1 MSSQVTALRS
11 DRHLADSIRRVL
23 ATPGAPLDE
32 RIRHAL
38 EPLFDHDFS
47 RVRIYTDAAA
57 AQCAA
62 RLNARAFTVDER
74 VVFAAGAYAPA
85 TKAGL
90 RVLAHELTHVV
101 QNRRSSNRERSVDL
115 RGLVSAEREAERA
128 GARVAE
134 GLPAGN
140 IQETG
145 VPIAF
150 TPSSGAIERL
160 ISYTWTDWT
169 VTMSEETAVLGVL
182 RTDPDM
188 PATIRDLHA
197 SRMLYALVDR
207 VDEGDNPRQLIELL
221 GGGSDAGT
229 KTLVRPAVSTYR
241 IYLIWYFD
249 LSHELQNGFRRL
261 GACFTATPFNM
272 APYAALI
279 PSAPDAPFSGAGASG
294 VNPATLSVPLSDQAL
309 MAGGHDATRARYSNP
324 IPGSLPAYLAT
335 LSSAQRRQQAT
346 LLVQQPIVSIVPHS
360 YGARLPSRA
369 DVMRLAADRHNL
381 HPALLAAFIL
391 AEQRD
396 QSRNEDAKDLT
407 AATSLMQA
415 NTSIGL
421 GQVVVSTA
429 RGEDLF
435 SDLLSTSFRSSLNH
449 TCIAMLL
456 ASDEFNIFAVARY
469 IRRVANR
476 AAGRSIASLPRTKRA
491 FPGINLAAYAA
502 NSRAWPDDNIRALGS
517 EYTSA
522 PWDDRVSVGWGNF
535 VLEAYR
541 DILASGIF

>member
-1 MSSQVTALRS
+1 MSSQATAPRS
-11 DRHLADSIRRVL
+11 GRQLAESIRYVL

-47 RVRIYTDAAA
+47 RVRVYTDAAA

-62 RLNARAFTVDER
+62 SLNARAFTVDES

-101 QNRRSSNRERSVDL
+101 QNRRPSNRKWSIDI
-115 RGLVSAEREAERA
+115 RGLVAAEREAERVS
-128 GARVAE
+128 ARVAE

-140 IQETG
+140 IQETR

-207 VDEGDNPRQLIELL
+207 VDEGGNPRQLIELL

-229 KTLVRPAVSTYR
+229 KTLVRPAVSMYR

-261 GACFTATPFNM
+261 GARFTATPFNM

-294 VNPATLSVPLSDQAL
+294 VNPATLSIPVSDQAL

-335 LSSAQRRQQAT
+335 LSSTQRRRQAT
-346 LLVQQPIVSIVPHS
+346 LLLQQPIISIVPHS

-435 SDLLSTSFRSSLNH
+435 SDLLSSSFRSSLNH

-456 ASDEFNIFAVARY
+456 ASDEFNIFAVAKY
-469 IRRVANR
+469 IRLVANR
-476 AAGRSIASLPRTKRA
+476 AAGRPIASLPRTKRA
-491 FPGINLAAYAA
+491 FPGINMAAYAA
-502 NSRAWPDDNIRALGS
+502 NSRTWPDDNIRALGS

-541 DILASGIF
+541 DVLASGIF